1 MSLILNDINWVGNAV
16 HGRRGWHEGRRRI
29 RRDQRRRQYRTSC
42 RHWQCRLELRLR
54 LLELLLLRLLELRLL
69 ELWLLLL
76 LLELRLLRRL
86 ELRLLRRL
94 ELRLLELLL
103 LLLKLLLRRRLLLLL
118 LWSIPDSEER
128 ARRASGG
135 HGNANLKTR
144 LRIDDANL
152 LPTEAASRELNA
164 ERLLRRGSVCERL
177 QRCGVEER

>member
-1 MSLILNDINWVGNAV
+1 MR
-16 HGRRGWHEGRRRI
+16 GRRGWHEGRRSI
-29 RRDQRRRQYRTSC
+29 RRDHRRRQYRTSC

-69 ELWLLLL
+69 ELWLLWLLELRLLL

-86 ELRLLRRL
+86 ELRLL
-94 ELRLLELLL
+94 ELLLLL

-177 QRCGVEER
+177 QRCGIEER

>member
-1 MSLILNDINWVGNAV
+1 MR
-16 HGRRGWHEGRRRI
+16 GRRGWHEGRRSI
-29 RRDQRRRQYRTSC
+29 RRDHRRRQYRTSC

-69 ELWLLLL
+69 ELWLLWLLELRLLL

-177 QRCGVEER
+177 QRCGIEER